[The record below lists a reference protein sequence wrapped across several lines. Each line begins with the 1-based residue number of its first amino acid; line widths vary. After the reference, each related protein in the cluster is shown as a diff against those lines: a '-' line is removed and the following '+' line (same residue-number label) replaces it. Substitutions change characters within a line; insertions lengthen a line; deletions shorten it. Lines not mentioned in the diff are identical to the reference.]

1 MQGGHDLLVA
11 LWRGLT
17 RAEQPLPAAAMK
29 ALGLLHSYLLLRPL
43 TALGEHE
50 VSLLARD
57 DAGPGQTWRALLYQN
72 QGCTAAGAS
81 RVQVAD
87 DQLQHV

>member
-1 MQGGHDLLVA
+1 MLQAYDLQTAQYMSKQAACSPSDPETGTPGVQGGHDLLVA

-50 VSLLARD
+50 V
-57 DAGPGQTWRALLYQN
+57 P
-72 QGCTAAGAS
+72 S
-81 RVQVAD
+81 R
-87 DQLQHV
+87 